1 MTARE
6 AEVLRFEDS
15 LPRLRMA
22 HGAALREAIRDRYPV
37 IVEDLAASWPALRE
51 WTAEALGERF
61 GDRSVRVYDASF
73 GAPGPDYMGSI
84 DSMPFRDFLRATQSE
99 GRDLRMFLYNLS
111 RQVPELL
118 DDLGMPDIGLR
129 FSRRFIY
136 SFFGCRG
143 STTPLHYDIDMGDV
157 LHTAIRGRRRIRLFA
172 PGDSVALYR
181 HPCTVRSYVDLDAPD
196 VARFPALAGLRG
208 QEFIL
213 EAGQSLYMPAGWW
226 HEFHYLDA
234 GMGVSYR
241 APSPRWSD
249 RLCGALNLL
258 VASPFDRLANRLA
271 PAGWFAWKCR
281 RAQARA
287 ALRSRTLS
295 APAGGAS

>member
-1 MTARE
+1 MTAHVADGPR
-6 AEVLRFEDS
+6 LDDT
-15 LPRLRMA
+15 LPRLRVA
-22 HGAALREAIRDRYPV
+22 DEATIRDAIRDRCPV
-37 IVEDLAASWPALRE
+37 IVEDLAAPWPALQR
-51 WTAEALGERF
+51 WTPEALGERF

-73 GAPGPDYMGSI
+73 GAPGSGYMGSI
-84 DSMPFRDFLRATQSE
+84 DSMPFRDFLRATQHE

-118 DDLGMPDIGLR
+118 DDLGRPDIGLR

-172 PGDSVALYR
+172 PDKSVALYR

-196 VARFPALAGLRG
+196 IARYPALARLRG
-208 QEFIL
+208 HEFVL

-234 GMGVSYR
+234 GMGVSFR
-241 APSPRWSD
+241 ASSPRWSD
-249 RLCGALNLL
+249 RLQGALNLIL
-258 VASPFDRLANRLA
+258 ASPFDRLANRAA
-271 PAGWFAWKCR
+271 PERWFAWKRR
-281 RAQARA
+281 RAQVRA
-287 ALRSRTLS
+287 ARRCVALG
-295 APAGGAS
+295 AGAGIPP